1 MTEHYFTNNGDL
13 KSETRLIQ
21 YNYGDGVLEFTSDL
35 GVFSKNKLDY
45 GSRLLIENYIEHG
58 KNNIDL
64 LDVGCGYGF
73 IGLSLARIKNTNS
86 TMVDVNKRA
95 VHLTQMN
102 IKNNKIKNAVCFESN
117 IYESVEGLYDVVITN
132 PPIRA
137 GKKIVYDIVMNAK
150 DYLEDEDSEFDT
162 NFSKE
167 DLNKDFTI
175 SNNSNF
181 VLTDAFKK
189 MISEADTNEDGQI
202 SLEELKDIMIKFFN

>member
-45 GSRLLIENYIEHG
+45 GSRLLIETYIEKG
-58 KNNIDL
+58 RDNIDL

-102 IKNNKIKNAVCFESN
+102 IKNNKIKNAVAFESN

-132 PPIRA
+132 PPIRT
-137 GKKIVYDIVMNAK
+137 GRETVLTFLRDSKKYLKPNGELWFVMRKDQGALTVAK
-150 DYLEDEDSEFDT
+150 KLEDLYKIEIIAK
-162 NFSKE
+162 SKGF
-167 DLNKDFTI
+167 LI
-175 SNNSNF
+175 
-181 VLTDAFKK
+181 FKG
-189 MISEADTNEDGQI
+189 I
-202 SLEELKDIMIKFFN
+202 

>member
-58 KNNIDL
+58 RNNIDL

-132 PPIRA
+132 PPIRT
-137 GKKIVYDIVMNAK
+137 GRETVLTFLRDSKKYLKPGGELWFVMRKDQGALTVAK
-150 DYLEDEDSEFDT
+150 KLEDLYKIEIIDK
-162 NFSKE
+162 SKGF
-167 DLNKDFTI
+167 LI
-175 SNNSNF
+175 
-181 VLTDAFKK
+181 FKG
-189 MISEADTNEDGQI
+189 I
-202 SLEELKDIMIKFFN
+202 

>member
-21 YNYGDGVLEFTSDL
+21 YNYGDGVIEFTSDL

-45 GSRLLIENYIEHG
+45 GSRLLIETYIEKG
-58 KNNIDL
+58 RDNIDL

-95 VHLTQMN
+95 VHLTNMN
-102 IKNNKIKNAVCFESN
+102 IKNNKIKNAVVFESN

-132 PPIRA
+132 PPIRT
-137 GKKIVYDIVMNAK
+137 GRETVLTFLRDSKKYLKPNGELWFVMRKDQGALTVAK
-150 DYLEDEDSEFDT
+150 KLEDLYKIEIIAK
-162 NFSKE
+162 SKGF
-167 DLNKDFTI
+167 LI
-175 SNNSNF
+175 
-181 VLTDAFKK
+181 FKG
-189 MISEADTNEDGQI
+189 I
-202 SLEELKDIMIKFFN
+202 

>member
-58 KNNIDL
+58 RNNIDL

-95 VHLTQMN
+95 VHLAKMN
-102 IKNNKIKNAVCFESN
+102 IKNNKIEHATAFESN

-132 PPIRA
+132 PPIRT
-137 GKKIVYDIVMNAK
+137 GRETVLTFLRDSKKFLKPGGELWFVMRKDQGALTVAK
-150 DYLEDEDSEFDT
+150 KLEDLYKIEIIAK
-162 NFSKE
+162 SKG
-167 DLNKDFTI
+167 FFI
-175 SNNSNF
+175 
-181 VLTDAFKK
+181 FKG
-189 MISEADTNEDGQI
+189 I
-202 SLEELKDIMIKFFN
+202 

>member
-21 YNYGDGVLEFTSDL
+21 YNYGDGTLEFTSDL

-58 KNNIDL
+58 RDNIDL
-64 LDVGCGYGF
+64 LDVGCEYGF

-95 VHLTQMN
+95 VHLAQMN
-102 IKNNKIKNAVCFESN
+102 IKNNKIKNAVAFESN

-132 PPIRA
+132 PPIRT
-137 GKKIVYDIVMNAK
+137 GRETVLTFLRDSKKYLKPGGELWFVMRKDQGALTVAK
-150 DYLEDEDSEFDT
+150 KLEDLYKIEIIDK
-162 NFSKE
+162 SKGF
-167 DLNKDFTI
+167 LI
-175 SNNSNF
+175 
-181 VLTDAFKK
+181 FKG
-189 MISEADTNEDGQI
+189 I
-202 SLEELKDIMIKFFN
+202 

>member
-1 MTEHYFTNNGDL
+1 VTEHYFTNNGDL

-58 KNNIDL
+58 RNNIDL

-132 PPIRA
+132 PPIRT
-137 GKKIVYDIVMNAK
+137 GRETVLTFLRDSKKYLKPGGELWFVMRKDQGALTVAK
-150 DYLEDEDSEFDT
+150 KLEDLYKIEIIDK
-162 NFSKE
+162 SKGF
-167 DLNKDFTI
+167 LI
-175 SNNSNF
+175 
-181 VLTDAFKK
+181 FKG
-189 MISEADTNEDGQI
+189 I
-202 SLEELKDIMIKFFN
+202 

>member
-21 YNYGDGVLEFTSDL
+21 YNYGDGVINFTSDL

-45 GSRLLIENYIEHG
+45 GSRLLIETYIEKG
-58 KNNIDL
+58 RDNIDL

-95 VHLTQMN
+95 VHLTNMN
-102 IKNNKIKNAVCFESN
+102 IKNNKIKNAVAFESN

-132 PPIRA
+132 PPIRT
-137 GKKIVYDIVMNAK
+137 GRETVLTFLRDSKKYLKPNGELWFVMRKDQGALTVAK
-150 DYLEDEDSEFDT
+150 KLEDIYKIEIIAK
-162 NFSKE
+162 SKGF
-167 DLNKDFTI
+167 LIFRGI
-175 SNNSNF
+175 
-181 VLTDAFKK
+181 
-189 MISEADTNEDGQI
+189 
-202 SLEELKDIMIKFFN
+202 

>member
-21 YNYGDGVLEFTSDL
+21 YNYGDGVIEFTSDL

-45 GSRLLIENYIEHG
+45 GSRLLIETYIEKG
-58 KNNIDL
+58 RDNIDL

-102 IKNNKIKNAVCFESN
+102 IKNNKIKNAVVFESN

-132 PPIRA
+132 PPIRT
-137 GKKIVYDIVMNAK
+137 GRETVLTFLRDSKKYLKPNGELWFVMRKDQGALTVAK
-150 DYLEDEDSEFDT
+150 KLEDLYKIEIIAK
-162 NFSKE
+162 SKGF
-167 DLNKDFTI
+167 LI
-175 SNNSNF
+175 
-181 VLTDAFKK
+181 FKG
-189 MISEADTNEDGQI
+189 I
-202 SLEELKDIMIKFFN
+202 